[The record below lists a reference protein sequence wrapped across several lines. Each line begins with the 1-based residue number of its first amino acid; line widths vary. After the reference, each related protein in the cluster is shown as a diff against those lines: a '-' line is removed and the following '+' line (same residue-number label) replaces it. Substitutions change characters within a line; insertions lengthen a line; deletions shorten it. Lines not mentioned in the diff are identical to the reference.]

1 LVDGVGRNKE
11 ENSAMKFCL
20 EKIFLQNI
28 ILRKKIFAVIFLNI
42 KKLYMVQTGHHMVS
56 LFIFSV

>member
-42 KKLYMVQTGHHMVS
+42 KKLYMV
-56 LFIFSV
+56 